1 MEEWGKGVLKMNFSV
16 GVSMYSE
23 KVTSY
28 WYFLS
33 WSHRMREEMVVSE
46 GLRERSAGSVWAM
59 FAIGKRWEEER
70 WLRRSR

>member
-1 MEEWGKGVLKMNFSV
+1 
-16 GVSMYSE
+16 MYSE

-46 GLRERSAGSVWAM
+46 GLRGRLAGAM

-70 WLRRSR
+70 WLLRSW